1 MRAPAVR
8 RSPGGGPTTGPAPR
22 HRSRDEPRWQ
32 HRPVLAALLRLAVL
46 ATPLAASLAV
56 AFGAARLL
64 GTPAGPGERALW
76 WGGVLAASL
85 GALVVFDRAARRL
98 LPLAALLELSLIFP
112 DRAPSRFGVA
122 LRSGSTGR
130 LRAREVEALR
140 RGDQEPADAARTILA
155 LAASLSVHDRDT
167 RGHSERV
174 RAYAD
179 LIAAELG
186 LDADDRDRLRWA
198 ALLHDLGK
206 LTVAAHTL
214 HAPGDLS
221 HDEWEALRR
230 HPIEGARLAEP
241 LRAWLGPWALA
252 IEQHHERF
260 DGTGYPYGLSGDR
273 ISLGARIVAVADCYD
288 AMTSPRS
295 YRAPLSAAGAR
306 QELAAQAGSHFDPA
320 VVRAFL
326 SVSLGR
332 LRWVMGP
339 LAFLAALPF
348 ALPVAG
354 VRRGLDSAART
365 AALGAASLVATVSIV
380 SPPSLGAELG
390 PARAPLERPSPAAAP
405 PAPTTA
411 TTAPPV
417 ATTPPPATAP
427 PPAPAGREPATA
439 TPPAA
444 APAAPAPPTPAAAAE
459 APAEA
464 EAPPTTPPQ
473 TAPPA
478 TATAET
484 VPPATAAECRER
496 AAEQSRRPCQ
506 PPRWGHTDDGNPT
519 ATRR

>member
-8 RSPGGGPTTGPAPR
+8 RSPGGPTRSPAPR
-22 HRSRDEPRWQ
+22 HRSREEPRWQ
-32 HRPVLAALLRLAVL
+32 HRPVLAALLRLAVV
-46 ATPLAASLAV
+46 AVPLAASLAV
-56 AFGAARLL
+56 AFAAARLL

-140 RGDQEPADAARTILA
+140 RGDQEPAEAARTILA

-186 LDADDRDRLRWA
+186 LEPDDRDRLRWA

-214 HAPGDLS
+214 HASGDLS
-221 HDEWEALRR
+221 DIEWEALRR

-306 QELAAQAGSHFDPA
+306 QELAAQAGTHFDPT

-365 AALGAASLVATVSIV
+365 AALGAASLAATVSIV

-390 PARAPLERPSPAAAP
+390 PAQAPLERLSPVAVPPAPTPATTAPPVTTTTPSPMPPPPAAAGGEPTTTTATAATRPAPPPPSPAAAP
-405 PAPTTA
+405 E
-411 TTAPPV
+411 
-417 ATTPPPATAP
+417 
-427 PPAPAGREPATA
+427 APAD
-439 TPPAA
+439 
-444 APAAPAPPTPAAAAE
+444 APAPPTA
-459 APAEA
+459 
-464 EAPPTTPPQ
+464 PPQ

-478 TATAET
+478 SAPAET
-484 VPPATAAECRER
+484 APPASAAECREPV
-496 AAEQSRRPCQ
+496 AEQSKRPCL
-506 PPRWGHTDDGNPT
+506 PPRWGHTDEGNPAT
-519 ATRR
+519 ARR